1 MRLGPRFKKLWFG
14 SDFHAEQVMHQGLY
28 KYVPYPDAGLYDGV
42 LLAGDMGYS
51 RQIGKVLETFKD
63 IADFVVFTP
72 GNHEYWDG
80 NKKGKPP
87 ITMSQQNCL
96 MAEACDKLGVHFLN
110 NSFVEV
116 PDTDVLIWG
125 SPWFTDFA
133 RLENLSELTERV
145 GGIGDY
151 RCTMIDVTK
160 PLTPYDH
167 IQMCMEAQD
176 SLVMFLKHC
185 EENGKTPLVLTHF
198 APSIRSCHQGHPIY
212 DDYSAYFV
220 TDWLD
225 KNHHLFPRGSRWIHG
240 HTHWNCDYQLGN
252 VWVTTNQRGYLSE
265 IDSELSYNPVKYL
278 EVAPK

>member
-1 MRLGPRFKKLWFG
+1 MGPRFKKLWFG
-14 SDFHAEQVMHQGLY
+14 SDFHAEQMMHQGMP
-28 KYVPYPDAGLYDGV
+28 KYIPYPDKGLYDGI

-51 RQIGKVLETFKD
+51 RQIGKVLESFVD
-63 IADFVVFTP
+63 IADFVAYTP

-80 NKKGKPP
+80 KKKGGVPL
-87 ITMSQQNCL
+87 TMSQQNEI

-110 NSFVEV
+110 NTFVDF
-116 PDTDVLIWG
+116 PGTDLSIWG
-125 SPWFTDFA
+125 SPWFTDYA
-133 RLENLSELTERV
+133 RLADRVGLSERI

-151 RCTMIDVTK
+151 YRTLIQPGVD
-160 PLTPYDH
+160 LSPYDH
-167 IQMCMEAQD
+167 VRMCEEAQE
-176 SLVMFLKHC
+176 SLLAFLKYC
-185 EENGKTPLVLTHF
+185 EELQKTPLILTHF
-198 APSIRSCHQGHPIY
+198 APSVRSCHLAHPID

-225 KNHHLFPRGSRWIHG
+225 KNHQLFPRGSRWVHG

-265 IDSELSYNPVKYL
+265 TISEDTYNPVKYL